1 MKPNLLLFGITF
13 ILMIF
18 FTSCNYT
25 KNLSKNEYALVKNT
39 VKVDD
44 IKGTQFDDLIDLVRP
59 FPNKKFMGM
68 FPIKVS
74 LWASHQPRV
83 DSITGKTRDSKFNQ
97 WLRRIGEPPVLL
109 DTVDMQRSMKQI
121 DLAMFKRGYFDAVTR
136 AEVQFLRK
144 QKARV
149 NYFVTPNQP
158 YYIRSID
165 YQIDIPEY
173 KRIVMTDTANA
184 LVKKGAIY
192 SEEELVAE
200 RNRITSTIR
209 DQGFFHATSSIITFL
224 VDTNNAFAHLN
235 AQHQPTVSLTVRIS
249 LDDVNDEMLISK
261 HSNRYRFNNVLIYT
275 NYDLNFDR
283 SLHLDT
289 IPFLDFRNSS
299 DSTLYEFVTLK
310 KIRRGT
316 NRIRLVK
323 DYTSRTVVGAIW
335 MKRGDLFTQTAYDR
349 TARKL
354 RSLNDNFTTI
364 NITYNE
370 DETLWDSINKMGAL
384 NTIVRLTRAKQHQVE
399 ADFDLRTDRTGL
411 SLGYSNRNIFRGA
424 EYFKISGFGNVYYYR
439 WLNALIKKKDMPN
452 DAVYGE
458 VGGEVLFR
466 FPRLLMLRKYQN
478 INFWSYST
486 EIKFTGS
493 YTQYLSRLNLQAAY
507 TYNWSPIRNLIHS
520 ISPVEVATLYSSRDT
535 AEVARY
541 PASYQ
546 RKFDSFFLPS
556 ARYAL
561 NYWLPGKRDHI
572 FRVNFSFESVG
583 MLLYGVNSI
592 VDKNNMWTIF
602 NDFKYGVYGKFD
614 LNLAYTKIINK
625 NNAFASRFLLGVAM
639 PLRKGTVI
647 PFERSFFA
655 GGSNSMRGFTFRQLG
670 PGGYYS
676 EDLFI
681 ERVGDLRLEL
691 NLEYRGTI
699 YKAFKYGV
707 FSDIGN
713 IWLLSK
719 YEDMLNAEFNF
730 NTFYK
735 QIAVC
740 VGVGLRLDFNFIII
754 RLDYGLPIYNPSM
767 PIGNYWISKNWT
779 KYNWSAAQGIQF
791 GIGYA
796 F

>member
-1 MKPNLLLFGITF
+1 
-13 ILMIF
+13 
-18 FTSCNYT
+18 
-25 KNLSKNEYALVKNT
+25 VKNT